1 MTLLAFKSGK
11 CDVFHHFFCILTFI
25 FCNDSVQNLI
35 FVSSLRALLVW
46 WIVFIFLILPV
57 INIIALFS

>member
-1 MTLLAFKSGK
+1 MCFTISFVFSLLF
-11 CDVFHHFFCILTFI
+11 